1 MHENLSIKYNAHT
14 RRSNL
19 STHVPPP
26 TSSGK
31 PCCSLTLLSSS
42 PPPQK
47 KTPSPLLPRR
57 PPDQSSLGMCAA
69 PHRSAYP
76 IAAEPSRWTLQ
87 SSFVYLTHLSSGT
100 HNNPLHCMF
109 VSPLFRT
116 KERRER
122 GGGEGREWRGL
133 QKQKKTKE
141 TIKRPLLPMNPVL
154 AVSQLQIL

>member
-1 MHENLSIKYNAHT
+1 MPTLGGVTSA
-14 RRSNL
+14 
-19 STHVPPP
+19 P
-26 TSSGK
+26 TSHLPPLPENPVALSPFSPRLPPHKKK
-31 PCCSLTLLSSS
+31 P
-42 PPPQK
+42 
-47 KTPSPLLPRR
+47 PSPLLPRR
-57 PPDQSSLGMCAA
+57 PPDQSSPGMCAA

-122 GGGEGREWRGL
+122 GGGRGREWRGL

>member
-1 MHENLSIKYNAHT
+1 MHENLCIKYNAHT

-76 IAAEPSRWTLQ
+76 IADEPSRWTLQ

>member
-42 PPPQK
+42 PPPHQK

-57 PPDQSSLGMCAA
+57 PPDQSSPGMCAA

-76 IAAEPSRWTLQ
+76 IADEPSRWTLQ

-122 GGGEGREWRGL
+122 GGRGREWRGL

>member
-1 MHENLSIKYNAHT
+1 MHENLCIKYNAHT

-47 KTPSPLLPRR
+47 KTPSPLLLRR

-76 IAAEPSRWTLQ
+76 IADEPSRWTLQ

-122 GGGEGREWRGL
+122 GGGEGGSGGGYKNKKKRR
-133 QKQKKTKE
+133 KQLNG
-141 TIKRPLLPMNPVL
+141 PSSP
-154 AVSQLQIL
+154 